1 MQSQNA
7 AILIQMNK
15 TATWIISCLRLRP
28 LGIAV
33 GLAVSV
39 SMTTAVLSDPA
50 LPGVVGAD
58 DRKAVTASGHPWNA
72 VGQVNIGGYR
82 ARGQCTGTLVRPNLV
97 ITAAH
102 CLMNEVTSKPHPLRH
117 IHFLSGV
124 RGGTHTASAKAK
136 CLRFLDGYDFVAQK
150 AARGVPLS
158 ALYLDVAAIVLDGA
172 LPIEPAAIAVEQAPA
187 PGEPLIHAAYPA
199 SRRYQLQAHMGCRLL
214 NAPENVPVW
223 LNDCDTEPSSSG
235 GPVFVEAD
243 KKLRLAAVMVGA
255 GPRGNTAIPL
265 ATWQELL
272 DGKGCN

>member
-1 MQSQNA
+1 MLNP
-7 AILIQMNK
+7 MNK
-15 TATWIISCLRLRP
+15 TASWKISRPRLRP
-28 LGIAV
+28 FAIAV
-33 GLAVSV
+33 ALALPVP
-39 SMTTAVLSDPA
+39 TAPPA
-50 LPGVVGAD
+50 LPQSAPPGVIGDD
-58 DRKAVTASGHPWNA
+58 DRKAVIASNPPWTA

-124 RGGTHTASAKAK
+124 RGGTHTARAKAE
-136 CLRFLDGYDFVAQK
+136 CLRFLDGYDFVPQK
-150 AARGVPLS
+150 TARGVPLS
-158 ALYLDVAAIVLDGA
+158 ALYLDVAAIVLDVA
-172 LPIEPAAIAVEQAPA
+172 LPIEPAATSGDHTPDT
-187 PGEPLIHAAYPA
+187 GEPLVHAAYPA

-235 GPVFVEAD
+235 GPVFVELD
-243 KKLRLAAVMVGA
+243 RKLRLAAVMVGA